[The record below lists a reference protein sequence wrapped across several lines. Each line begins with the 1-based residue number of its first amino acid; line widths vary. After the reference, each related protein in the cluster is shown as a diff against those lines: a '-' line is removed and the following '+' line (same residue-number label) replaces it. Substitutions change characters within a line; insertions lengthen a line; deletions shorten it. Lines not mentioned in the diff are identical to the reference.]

1 MKKIVNG
8 VLKDETPEDIAQ
20 RELDGQPKP
29 LEQQKAEALKAL
41 DVEFEKQVVEL
52 TGNKPNAERQM
63 WMLINLN
70 AKAFLAGDESKR
82 EFLEEQVPPIKKAEL
97 LAAGEDVAAW
107 KADDALNEKAP
118 KTEMVVA
125 MAMGLKKTAE
135 EAIKSAETIE
145 ELATTIEALKVQEAA
160 TIKAFK
166 DAIAAQQTP

>member
-8 VLKDETPEDIAQ
+8 VLIDETPEDIAQ

-29 LEQQKAEALKAL
+29 LEQQKAEALRAL
-41 DVEFEKQVVEL
+41 DEEFEKQVVEL

-63 WMLINLN
+63 WMLINLS

-82 EFLEEQVPPIKKAEL
+82 EFLEAQVPPLKKAEL
-97 LAAGEDVAAW
+97 ITAGEDVATW
-107 KADDALNEKAP
+107 KANDAASKEAA
-118 KTEMVVA
+118 TSQVVQ
-125 MAMGLKKTAE
+125 MAMGMKKTAE
-135 EAIKSAETIE
+135 EAIKAAETIE